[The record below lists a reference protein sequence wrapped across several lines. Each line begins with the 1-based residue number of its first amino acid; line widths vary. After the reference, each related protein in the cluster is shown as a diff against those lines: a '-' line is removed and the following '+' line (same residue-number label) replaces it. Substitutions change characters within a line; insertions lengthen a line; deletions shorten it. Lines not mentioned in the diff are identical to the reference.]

1 MLFTPV
7 QLQSYLYFYVS
18 NFLFGLELRWERA
31 FWLNLIF
38 EFRYLRIKLLN
49 ETENRGMFN

>member
-1 MLFTPV
+1 M
-7 QLQSYLYFYVS
+7 S